1 MNKIAVKPIFAVFA
15 LALICLFACG
25 KPAEPPIAEPQP
37 PREETPRDE
46 ISQEATVSKEDVQQ
60 KAKEAIEA
68 AKTYTRQQKEEYQ
81 KKIETRLTELDDGM
95 DRLKSKALEST
106 AEAKVL
112 FDRDIERLEKK
123 REVARKKLAELKDAA
138 EQKRDDLKSEL
149 EDILAELEEKL
160 QDLMPPME

>member
-15 LALICLFACG
+15 LALICLSACG

-37 PREETPRDE
+37 P
-46 ISQEATVSKEDVQQ
+46 QEATVSKEDVQQ

-81 KKIETRLTELDDGM
+81 KRIETRLTELDDGM

-123 REVARKKLAELKDAA
+123 REVARKKLAELRDAT
-138 EQKRDDLKSEL
+138 EQKRDELQSDLK
-149 EDILAELEEKL
+149 DILAELEEKL
-160 QDLMPPME
+160 QDFMPPME